1 MPAAVSDVMKREK
14 SMNMNQNFT
23 RESKL
28 EIVRRILV
36 GGEGV
41 AAVAR
46 SLDIDEKVVAR
57 WRREY
62 ARDPENA
69 FSRPSR
75 LQRA

>member
-1 MPAAVSDVMKREK
+1 
-14 SMNMNQNFT
+14 MNMNPGFS
-23 RESKL
+23 REFKL
-28 EIVRRILV
+28 EIVNRILR

-62 ARDPENA
+62 TRDPANA

-75 LQRA
+75 LAR